1 LNGTPRDRTL
11 KVVAGIL
18 SREGRFLV
26 CQRRG
31 DGAFPH
37 KWEFPG
43 GKMEPGEDADAA
55 LRRELREELDIAVE
69 SAREVFR
76 HAHVYADGTR
86 VELAFFE
93 VRVYGGEP
101 RNRVFRRIAWVPVHE
116 LEKLDFLGGDLP
128 LIHELRNGGLEGL
141 SQRKGLSL

>member
-1 LNGTPRDRTL
+1 M
-11 KVVAGIL
+11 VAGIL
-18 SREGRFLV
+18 SRDDRLLV

-31 DGAFPH
+31 DGAFPG

-93 VRVYGGEP
+93 VRAYGGEP
-101 RNRVFRRIAWVPVHE
+101 RNRVFQRIAWVLAHE
-116 LEKLDFLGGDLP
+116 LEGLDFLEGDLP

>member
-1 LNGTPRDRTL
+1 LNKTL
-11 KVVAGIL
+11 NVVAGIL
-18 SREGRFLV
+18 SRKDRFLV

-43 GKMEPGEDADAA
+43 GKIEPGEDASGA
-55 LRRELREELDIAVE
+55 LERELREELDIAVE

-93 VRVYGGEP
+93 VRAYGGEP
-101 RNRVFRRIAWVPVHE
+101 RNRVFQRIVWVSAHE
-116 LEKLDFLGGDLP
+116 LEGLDFLEGDLP

>member
-1 LNGTPRDRTL
+1 M
-11 KVVAGIL
+11 VAGIL
-18 SREGRFLV
+18 SREDRLLV

-31 DGAFPH
+31 DGAFPC

-93 VRVYGGEP
+93 VRAYGGEP
-101 RNRVFRRIAWVPVHE
+101 RNRVFQRIAWVPVHE
-116 LEKLDFLGGDLP
+116 LEGLDFLEGDLP
-128 LIHELRNGGLEGL
+128 LIHELRNGGLKGL
-141 SQRKGLSL
+141 SQLKGLSP

>member
-1 LNGTPRDRTL
+1 M
-11 KVVAGIL
+11 VAGIL
-18 SREGRFLV
+18 SREDRLLV

-31 DGAFPH
+31 DGAFPG

-43 GKMEPGEDADAA
+43 GKMEAGEDADAA

-93 VRVYGGEP
+93 VRAYGGEA

-116 LEKLDFLGGDLP
+116 LEKLDFLEGDLP

-141 SQRKGLSL
+141 SQRKGLST

>member
-1 LNGTPRDRTL
+1 MNKIL

-18 SREGRFLV
+18 SREDRFLV

-31 DGAFPH
+31 GGAFPY

-43 GKMEPGEDADAA
+43 GKIEPGEDARGA
-55 LRRELREELDIAVE
+55 LERELREELDIAVE

-93 VRVYGGEP
+93 VRAYGGEP
-101 RNRVFRRIAWVPVHE
+101 RNRVFQRIAWVPAHE
-116 LEKLDFLGGDLP
+116 LEGLDFLEGDLP
-128 LIHELRNGGLEGL
+128 LIQRL
-141 SQRKGLSL
+141 SKRKGLSL

>member
-1 LNGTPRDRTL
+1 M
-11 KVVAGIL
+11 VAGIL
-18 SREGRFLV
+18 SREDRLLV

-31 DGAFPH
+31 DGAFPG

-86 VELAFFE
+86 VELVFFE
-93 VRVYGGEP
+93 VRAYGGEP
-101 RNRVFRRIAWVPVHE
+101 RNRVFRRIAWVPAHE
-116 LEKLDFLGGDLP
+116 LEGLDFLEGDLP
-128 LIHELRNGGLEGL
+128 LIDELRNGGLEGL
-141 SQRKGLSL
+141 SQRKGLST